1 VPAINTLYRYDRF
14 TWEARRGIL
23 GQKAT
28 HLSSPPGFK
37 KSEVKLEHP
46 VALGIESHSID
57 FVPEDERHGRVTD
70 QGLFWFVS
78 NFQFFAIAIG
88 FVGPS
93 LGLSLGY
100 TALGGAIGILIG
112 TTFQAFHASQG
123 PEMGLPQMIQS
134 RAQFGYRGVIVPLLA
149 TLVSVIGY
157 NVVATVLA
165 ADGVSALWGLSRGA
179 TAVTV
184 SLAGCALAIWGYDWL
199 HRAFRILFW
208 ISLPLF
214 AILTLA
220 IATRHVGGPMHAT
233 GGFSWAAFGTQL
245 ASAASFNIGSAPYV
259 SDYSRYLRKNTS
271 RRLIILNVF
280 AGSAL
285 SAIWLIALGAWL
297 AARLGMGDGL
307 LALRV
312 AGNQVHPGFGS
323 LLALTS
329 VAALVA
335 SIGMN
340 AYSGML
346 TIVTA
351 MDSLR
356 PIRPTRSVRIVVLL
370 AQTVFWGTC
379 TVWLDGNSISYV
391 NGLLVLMLYF
401 LMPWTAVNLV
411 DYFWLR
417 RGNYSIP
424 DLFRPDGIYGN
435 WGKRGLVAY
444 AVGFVVSVPFF
455 VIPNGYTGV
464 LATRLGGVDIG
475 WLVGGCV
482 AAIAYLFASTRFSAA
497 DELAAIQGSAR
508 ALNSSPATQV
518 LARELL

>member
-1 VPAINTLYRYDRF
+1 M
-14 TWEARRGIL
+14 
-23 GQKAT
+23 K
-28 HLSSPPGFK
+28 HS
-37 KSEVKLEHP
+37 
-46 VALGIESHSID
+46 VALGIESHSVD

-100 TALGGAIGILIG
+100 TALGGTIGILVG

-165 ADGVSALWGLSRGA
+165 ADGVYALLGLGRGA

-184 SLAGCALAIWGYDWL
+184 SLLGCALAIWGYDWL
-199 HRAFRILFW
+199 HRAFKLLFW

-214 AILTLA
+214 LILTLD
-220 IATRHVGGPMHAT
+220 IATRHTGGALPHAT
-233 GGFSWAAFGTQL
+233 GGFSWAAFGTEV

-259 SDYSRYLRKNTS
+259 SDYSRYLPKSTP

-280 AGSAL
+280 AGSAAA
-285 SAIWLIALGAWL
+285 AIWLIVLGAWL
-297 AARLGMGDGL
+297 AVRLGASDGL
-307 LALRV
+307 LALRL
-312 AGNQVHPGFGS
+312 AGEQVHPGFGS
-323 LLALTS
+323 LLAMIS
-329 VAALVA
+329 VLALVA

-351 MDSLR
+351 MDSIR
-356 PIRPTRSVRIVVLL
+356 PIRPTRSVRIAVLL
-370 AQTVFWGTC
+370 ALTLLWGAC
-379 TVWLDGNSISYV
+379 TVGLDGNSISYV

-417 RGNYSIP
+417 RGSYSIL

-435 WGKRGLVAY
+435 WNKRGLTAY
-444 AVGFVVSVPFF
+444 AVGFMVSVPFF
-455 VIPNGYTGV
+455 VIPGVYTGV
-464 LATRLGGVDIG
+464 VASRLGGVDIG

-482 AAIAYLFASTRFSAA
+482 AAGTYLLASARFSAA
-497 DELAAIQGSAR
+497 DEFAAIQASAR
-508 ALNSSPATQV
+508 ALSS
-518 LARELL
+518 

>member
-1 VPAINTLYRYDRF
+1 
-14 TWEARRGIL
+14 
-23 GQKAT
+23 
-28 HLSSPPGFK
+28 
-37 KSEVKLEHP
+37 
-46 VALGIESHSID
+46 
-57 FVPEDERHGRVTD
+57 
-70 QGLFWFVS
+70 
-78 NFQFFAIAIG
+78 
-88 FVGPS
+88 
-93 LGLSLGY
+93 
-100 TALGGAIGILIG
+100 
-112 TTFQAFHASQG
+112 
-123 PEMGLPQMIQS
+123 MGLPQMIQS

-165 ADGVSALWGLSRGA
+165 ADGLHALWGFGRGA

-184 SLAGCALAIWGYDWL
+184 SLVGCALAIWGYDWL
-199 HRAFRILFW
+199 HRAFKLLFW

-214 AILTLA
+214 VLLTLD
-220 IATRHVGGPMHAT
+220 IATRHVGGAALHAT

-245 ASAASFNIGSAPYV
+245 AAAASFNIGSAPYV
-259 SDYSRYLRKNTS
+259 SDYSRYLPKNTS

-280 AGSAL
+280 AGSAV
-285 SAIWLIALGAWL
+285 SAIWLIVLGAWL
-297 AARLGMGDGL
+297 AARLGAADGL

-312 AGNQVHPGFGS
+312 AGDQVHPGFGS
-323 LLALTS
+323 LLAITS

-335 SIGMN
+335 TIGMN

-356 PIRPTRSVRIVVLL
+356 PIRPTRSVRIAVLL
-370 AQTVFWGTC
+370 ALTLFWGAC
-379 TVWLDGNSISYV
+379 TVGLDGNSISYV

-417 RGNYSIP
+417 RGSYSIV
-424 DLFRPDGIYGN
+424 DLFRPDGLYGN
-435 WGKRGLVAY
+435 WGKRGLTAY

-455 VIPNGYTGV
+455 VIPNVYTGV

-482 AAIAYLFASTRFSAA
+482 AAVAYLFASARFSAA
-497 DELAAIQGSAR
+497 DEFAAIQASAQ
-508 ALNSSPATQV
+508 ALSS
-518 LARELL
+518 

>member
-1 VPAINTLYRYDRF
+1 M
-14 TWEARRGIL
+14 
-23 GQKAT
+23 K
-28 HLSSPPGFK
+28 HS
-37 KSEVKLEHP
+37 
-46 VALGIESHSID
+46 VALGIESHSVD

-100 TALGGAIGILIG
+100 TALGGTIGILVG

-165 ADGVSALWGLSRGA
+165 ADGVYALLGLGRGA

-184 SLAGCALAIWGYDWL
+184 SLLGCALAIWGYDWL
-199 HRAFRILFW
+199 HRAFKLLFW

-214 AILTLA
+214 LILTLD
-220 IATRHVGGPMHAT
+220 IATRHTGGAIPHAT
-233 GGFSWAAFGTQL
+233 GGFSWAAFGTEV

-259 SDYSRYLRKNTS
+259 SDYSRYLPKNTP

-280 AGSAL
+280 AGSAAA
-285 SAIWLIALGAWL
+285 AIWLIVLGAWL
-297 AARLGMGDGL
+297 AVRLGASDGL
-307 LALRV
+307 LALRL
-312 AGNQVHPGFGS
+312 AGEQVHPGFGS
-323 LLALTS
+323 LLAMISIL
-329 VAALVA
+329 ALVA

-346 TIVTA
+346 TIITA
-351 MDSLR
+351 MDSIR
-356 PIRPTRSVRIVVLL
+356 PIRPTRSVRIAVLL
-370 AQTVFWGTC
+370 ALTLLWGAC
-379 TVWLDGNSISYV
+379 TVGLDGNSISYV

-417 RGNYSIP
+417 RGSYSIL

-435 WGKRGLVAY
+435 WNKRGLTAY
-444 AVGFVVSVPFF
+444 AVGFMVSVPFF
-455 VIPNGYTGV
+455 VIPGVYTGV
-464 LATRLGGVDIG
+464 VASRLGGVDIG

-482 AAIAYLFASTRFSAA
+482 AAGTYLLASARFSAA
-497 DELAAIQGSAR
+497 DEFAAIQASAR
-508 ALNSSPATQV
+508 ALSS
-518 LARELL
+518 